1 MSDGSERPAERNRR
15 RANGEGGIH
24 WDQANQRWVATITI
38 GWQDVDDGHGGT
50 KRRQVRKSVTGST
63 KRAVAATLRDWQN
76 SLDDGVPIADQRI
89 TVGAM
94 LEVWLRDVVPGTVSR
109 VTEGQYRDV
118 VRLYLKPRLGE
129 RRLRDLTPTD
139 VTRMLRDMEHP
150 TDERPNGYSQNSRRL
165 ARAVLRRALR
175 WAEVEGMVSRNVAAL
190 SNPVRVE
197 RPDGRTMTPDQA
209 RMFLDTI
216 RGDRLESLF
225 LVALSLGLRVSE
237 LLAIGWDDVYLD
249 PADDGR
255 ATITIRR
262 GLKRIRGEGL
272 VIDGVKTKT
281 SRRTIH
287 LPDVAADSLRAHRRR
302 QLEERLA
309 YAEEWPPRP
318 LGVDLVFRSVTGSAL
333 DPSNVAHYLTA
344 LTQTAG
350 LGHWHPHELRHSAAS
365 LLLAQGVP
373 LKVVSDILG
382 HSSINITADIYSHV
396 LAPAHNDAAAAMDR
410 ALTGR

>member
-1 MSDGSERPAERNRR
+1 VSNDPDRPEERDRR
-15 RANGEGGIH
+15 RANGEGGIR
-24 WDQANQRWVATITI
+24 WDRIKRRWIATITI
-38 GWQDVDDGHGGT
+38 GWTEVDDGHGGT
-50 KRRQVRKSVTGST
+50 KRRQIRKSVTGPT
-63 KRAVAATLRDWQN
+63 KRAVAATLRDWQS
-76 SLDDGVPIADQRI
+76 SLDDGLPIADQRI
-89 TVGAM
+89 TVGE
-94 LEVWLRDVVPGTVSR
+94 LLDIWLHDVLPGTVSR

-129 RRLRDLTPTD
+129 RRVRDLRPSD

-150 TDERPNGYSQNSRRL
+150 TEERPNGYSQNSRRL
-165 ARAVLRRALR
+165 ARSVLRRALR
-175 WAEVEGMVSRNVAAL
+175 WAEVEGIVPRNVAAL

-197 RPDGRTMTPDQA
+197 RPEGRTMTPDQA
-209 RMFLDTI
+209 RVFLEAI
-216 RGDRLESLF
+216 ASDRLEALY

-237 LLAIGWDDVYLD
+237 LLAIGWDDLD
-249 PADDGR
+249 LEPAHGTR
-255 ATITIRR
+255 PTITIRR
-262 GLKRIRGEGL
+262 GLKRIRGHGL

-302 QLEERLA
+302 QLAERLA

-318 LGVDLVFRSVTGSAL
+318 LGVDLVFRTVTGTAL
-333 DPSNVAHYLTA
+333 DPSNVAHSLTA
-344 LTQTAG
+344 ITKAAG

-382 HSSINITADIYSHV
+382 HSSINVTADIYAHI
-396 LAPAHNDAAAAMDR
+396 LAPAKDDAAAAMDR
-410 ALTGR
+410 ALTTR